1 MIKIAVV
8 IPEGFFTIPERFG
21 GGIVRAYKIYAEQLN
36 TMPFFK
42 ILFYLYN
49 PINKAL
55 YLIGVMRNIIRISE
69 HKPDVIVSPCE
80 VELSMLITILLGII
94 ARRPIVIIFNAI
106 PLTGYVS
113 SGFSSNEKIAFRY
126 MIQSYNHISKS
137 NLKTRFLYILKP
149 VMRFLLIYALMYIAR
164 FMRRQI
170 MAIAITPHLGREL
183 QRYKLNIIDVYPGN
197 GIDMLQGTVNST
209 RIYDACYIANPIH
222 IEKGFLDVIYIWY
235 LITKK
240 NLGTKLLVA
249 GRITR
254 DYQREK
260 LQNYIQRL
268 GLDENVVLRVS
279 YEGLPHDE
287 ILDLMSRCKI
297 FLYPTRKDVW
307 PLVVSEALSRGL
319 PVVTYRLHNIEY
331 AYGWCPAVKLIRVGA
346 VQKVAEEILKLL
358 QDDTRLL
365 SLSNT
370 ALECVKKMS
379 WKKTA
384 LLEAK
389 AILKALKH
397 FYSK

>member
-8 IPEGFFTIPERFG
+8 IPEGFFTTPERFG
-21 GGIVRAYKIYAEQLN
+21 GGIIRAYKIYVEQLSKKS
-36 TMPFFK
+36 FFK
-42 ILFYLYN
+42 IRFYCYN

-55 YLIGVMRNIIRISE
+55 YLTDILKTFIRIN
-69 HKPDVIVSPCE
+69 KYNPDIILSPWEVDISILFTIILGVI
-80 VELSMLITILLGII
+80 T
-94 ARRPIVIIFNAI
+94 RKPIVIVFNSI
-106 PLTGYVS
+106 PFTGFIG
-113 SGFSSNEKIAFRY
+113 SGLFLDEKIAFKY
-126 MIQSYNHISKS
+126 SIQSCLGKNDLNNLFLCGMKS
-137 NLKTRFLYILKP
+137 VMRFILVLALMYATRFLKK
-149 VMRFLLIYALMYIAR
+149 
-164 FMRRQI
+164 QI
-170 MAIAITPHLGREL
+170 MVIAITPHIGEEL
-183 QRYKLNIIDVYPGN
+183 QRRKLKVANVYPGN
-197 GIDMLQGTVNST
+197 GIDKLQIMLGHAK
-209 RIYDACYIANPIH
+209 IYDACYIASPVH
-222 IEKGFLDVIYIWY
+222 IEKGLLDVLYIWN
-235 LITKK
+235 LVTKK
-240 NLGTKLLVA
+240 NPRAKLIIA
-249 GRITR
+249 GRIMK
-254 DYQREK
+254 DYQKGR
-260 LQNYIQRL
+260 LQDYIQKL
-268 GLDENVVLRVS
+268 GLNENVILRVS
-279 YEGLPHDE
+279 YEGLPHGE
-287 ILDLMSRCKI
+287 ILDLMFKCKI

-346 VQKVAEEILKLL
+346 VQEVAEEIIKLL